1 MKSVMFSIAYKLVAF
16 LLVIFLNGCERN
28 EQEQTFAYFDLKV
41 VLAKSELLH
50 QEKNHLERVAKIL
63 ESTYDE
69 EEKDKTHEQT
79 KYNNTRE
86 VNQRMLHDH
95 FQSCRQ
101 SARYQTIKEIIGVAK
116 KITQERGLKIQ
127 NYGAII
133 LASSN
138 YIDVTDQ
145 VIEALKETYINF
157 ELCV

>member
-1 MKSVMFSIAYKLVAF
+1 MKSVLFSIVYKLLAF
-16 LLVIFLNGCERN
+16 LLVIFLDGCERN

-86 VNQRMLHDH
+86 VNQRKLHDH
-95 FQSCRQ
+95 FQSCANQ
-101 SARYQTIKEIIGVAK
+101 QDIKQLK
-116 KITQERGLKIQ
+116 K
-127 NYGAII
+127 
-133 LASSN
+133 
-138 YIDVTDQ
+138 
-145 VIEALKETYINF
+145 
-157 ELCV
+157 